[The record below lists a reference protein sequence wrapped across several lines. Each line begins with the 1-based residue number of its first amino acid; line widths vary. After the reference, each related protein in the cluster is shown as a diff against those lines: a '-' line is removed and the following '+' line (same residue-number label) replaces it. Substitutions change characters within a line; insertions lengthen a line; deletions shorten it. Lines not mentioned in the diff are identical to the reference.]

1 MSSMWSYERRKR
13 RRLCRHLSWM
23 MISKFPFF
31 HRLGR
36 ERRLSL
42 REPVQAASFPLLIP
56 LK

>member
-23 MISKFPFF
+23 MISKFPL
-31 HRLGR
+31 LGR